1 MTDDLNAPL
10 GWNPPDKRAGA
21 SRAGSRLALT
31 LCGLTVATLGA
42 VLWRNALVQQPSLE
56 VVTAIEPAP
65 PFPPP
70 PAPVAAPTAPV
81 LVTAPTFP
89 LRGAPNDE
97 PQERPSGVRVRRGTD
112 AASSGPRVIHVE
124 PEDVDVRLPL
134 APDPRVTESGPQG
147 PLPRI
152 SREGLRPMDV
162 YARPYMTTTALS
174 ADAPRVA
181 VIVGGVGLTQQGS
194 DAALALPEAVTLA
207 FPPYGSDLSA
217 LAARARARG
226 HETLLQAPM
235 EPFDYPRNNPGPH
248 TLIVDR
254 TGHINEDL
262 HWLMSRFSGYAGVVN
277 YLGGRFMADDTALTA
292 TLAEIAN
299 RGLYFIDD
307 GEARQS
313 RVTTIAPDLSL
324 PHAVVD
330 ATINA
335 HDSPQAID
343 AALAQLE
350 LRARE
355 KGSAIG
361 FVNAAPEALTRI
373 GRFLAG
379 LEKRG
384 LALAPVSAVLAPVVT
399 TATTPNAGK
408 EASKNH
414 KHNQEQKP

>member
-10 GWNPPDKRAGA
+10 GWDTPEKRA
-21 SRAGSRLALT
+21 RARRLGPRLALT
-31 LCGLTVATLGA
+31 LCGLAVATLVGA
-42 VLWRNALVQQPSLE
+42 LWRNALVQQPSPE

-70 PAPVAAPTAPV
+70 SAPVGAATAPV
-81 LVTAPTFP
+81 LVTAPTSP
-89 LRGAPNDE
+89 SQEAPNKE
-97 PQERPSGVRVRRGTD
+97 PQELPYGVRVRRGTD
-112 AASSGPRVIHVE
+112 AASTGPRVIHVE
-124 PEDVDVRLPL
+124 PHVEPEDAGVRLPL
-134 APDPRVTESGPQG
+134 APDPRVTETGPHG
-147 PLPRI
+147 PLPRVG
-152 SREGLRPMDV
+152 REGLRPMDV
-162 YARPYMTTTALS
+162 YARPYVTSTALR
-174 ADAPRVA
+174 ADAPKIA
-181 VIVGGVGLTQQGS
+181 VIVGGVGLNPQGTA
-194 DAALALPEAVTLA
+194 AALALPEAVTLA

-235 EPFDYPRNNPGPH
+235 EPFDYPRNDPGPH
-248 TLIVDR
+248 TLAVDR
-254 TGHINEDL
+254 AGHDNDDL

-277 YLGGRFMADDTALTA
+277 YLGGRFMADDTALTR
-292 TLAEIAN
+292 TLADIAN

-313 RVTTIAPDLSL
+313 RVKTIAPELFL

-335 HDSPQAID
+335 QAPPQAID

-361 FVNAAPEALTRI
+361 FVNAAPQALVQI

-384 LALAPVSAVLAPVVT
+384 LALAPVSAVLAPVVSMG
-399 TATTPNAGK
+399 TTPNGGGRQGK
-408 EASKNH
+408 
-414 KHNQEQKP
+414 P